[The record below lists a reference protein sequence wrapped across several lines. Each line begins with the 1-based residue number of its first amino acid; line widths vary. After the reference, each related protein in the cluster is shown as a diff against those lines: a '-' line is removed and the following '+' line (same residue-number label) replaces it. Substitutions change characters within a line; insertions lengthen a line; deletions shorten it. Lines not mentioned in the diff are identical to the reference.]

1 MHSRR
6 VIIIEYSIWVTVT
19 IGIIIV
25 SLISSAAAGTIML
38 TNDKTAHLAAYAVL
52 GFVSY
57 PVIRRF
63 PLPGNGTSGLR
74 QLGAGIWTLLYCSL
88 LGGGLELLQT
98 VTGRVSEW
106 LDFGADAAGAV
117 VGVIFSWIVL
127 RLLEMLFHREP
138 EDRFA
143 AGRNDELS

>member
-6 VIIIEYSIWVTVT
+6 VVYIEYGIWITVT
-19 IGIIIV
+19 LGITV
-25 SLISSAAAGTIML
+25 ASLISSAAAGAIML

-63 PLPGNGTSGLR
+63 PLPGSGTDGMR
-74 QLGAGIWTLLYCSL
+74 QLGAGIWTLLYCSA

-98 VTGRVSEW
+98 IAGRASEW
-106 LDFGADAAGAV
+106 LDFGADTAGAV
-117 VGVIFSWIVL
+117 VGVILSWIVL
-127 RLLEMLFHREP
+127 RLLELLFHREP
-138 EDRFA
+138 D
-143 AGRNDELS
+143 GRSSSGRTDNLS